1 MIAVEG
7 STGDVEV
14 VVVTV
19 GEAVIFCDK
28 VKVFGDLLDV
38 WLSADD
44 VEEAIEVVQD
54 GDEGNCGD
62 ESHE

>member
-1 MIAVEG
+1 M
-7 STGDVEV
+7 
-14 VVVTV
+14 VTV

-38 WLSADD
+38 WLWTDD
-44 VEEAIEVVQD
+44 VEEVIEVVQD

>member
-28 VKVFGDLLDV
+28 LKVFGDLLDV
-38 WLSADD
+38 WLWTDD
-44 VEEAIEVVQD
+44 VEEVIEVVQD